1 MPKVTVL
8 MTTYNEEK
16 NIIKQAIESIINQT
30 FQDWEMLIIIDNPN
44 NNDAIDTIE
53 KMSHESGCK
62 IKYEINEKNLGL
74 PLSLN
79 RGIEQ
84 IKTEYI
90 ARMDA
95 DDIADK
101 ERLEKQYNYAKNN
114 PQVDLFGSNICYM
127 NYNGKVLYKRK
138 PIPTKYK
145 NIKKTAKYL
154 NVFNHP
160 TLFGKTKVF
169 KEMKY
174 RNLKYSQDY
183 DFTCRAME
191 NGFILENMPDYLLKY
206 RLIDNK
212 SDEKIVRQKITCYCI
227 QKEYSNGNLTN
238 IDIQKEVEEELKI
251 VDKDKLLQTMKLY
264 DTAFDKLRKKNI
276 VMFVVYIV
284 RSFFKS
290 KYQRKQILNL
300 CKYLTAKSKK

>member
-30 FQDWEMLIIIDNPN
+30 FQDWEMLIVVDNPN
-44 NNDAIDTIE
+44 NFEAIEIIKRLSNE
-53 KMSHESGCK
+53 NSNK
-62 IKYEINEKNLGL
+62 IKYIINEKNLGL
-74 PLSLN
+74 PLALN
-79 RGIEQ
+79 KGIEL
-84 IKTEYI
+84 IKTDYI

-95 DDIADK
+95 DDIAEE
-101 ERLEKQYNYAKNN
+101 ERLYRQFMYAKNN
-114 PQVDLFGSNICYM
+114 PDVDLFGSNICYM
-127 NYNGKVLYKRK
+127 NYTGKVLYKRN

-169 KEMKY
+169 KDIKY

-191 NGFILENMPDYLLKY
+191 NGFVLENMPDYLLKY
-206 RLIDNK
+206 RLIENK

-227 QKEYSNGNLTN
+227 QKEYSKGNLTN

-276 VMFVVYIV
+276 VMFVVCIV
-284 RSFFKS
+284 RSFFES